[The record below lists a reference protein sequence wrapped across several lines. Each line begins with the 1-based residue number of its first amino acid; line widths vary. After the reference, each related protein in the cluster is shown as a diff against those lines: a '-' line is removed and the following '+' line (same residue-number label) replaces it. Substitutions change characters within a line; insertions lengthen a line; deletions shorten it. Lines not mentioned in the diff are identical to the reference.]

1 MKQKDLVF
9 LLASTSILVLVWI
22 VLSIYHNLAASTIPQ
37 TLETS
42 ISPIDPTFDKKTL
55 ETLKQRKRTVPVY
68 KLESESLSPTPI
80 QSEPTPISS
89 PSAESS
95 LSPEKQATQGGE
107 LLP

>member
-9 LLASTSILVLVWI
+9 LLASASILVLLWI
-22 VLSIYHNLAASTIPQ
+22 AFSIYHNLSMSTIPQ

-55 ETLKQRKRTVPVY
+55 ETLKQRKKTVPVY
-68 KLESESLSPTPI
+68 TLESEPLS
-80 QSEPTPISS
+80 PTPISS
-89 PSAESS
+89 PSAEIP
-95 LSPEKQATQGGE
+95 LNEEEQATQGGE